1 MYCAYYISF
10 KQNSGERFKA
20 IWRCCIVHNLTANQ
34 IVALIKGAARFLKKW
49 DSNKSP
55 QLHRL
60 ARNLQFRL

>member
-10 KQNSGERFKA
+10 KQNSDERFKA